1 MYDKLQKLTYMKKSI
16 YVVGNE
22 PKDKFYEWFGDDFE
36 KVKSIEDAGIVIFAG
51 NLPLDP
57 STYGMKKVINF
68 SASQK
73 KDQRDIDMYKKV
85 NPKEQI
91 VLGISRG
98 AHLACVM
105 NGGKII
111 QGCDQNLHNGNQTH
125 PIKGDNN
132 WVYEI
137 PSTHSQLMYPYN
149 LKRDKYHMLYYC
161 DPRGGYPSSE
171 LLRGTGMDGIE
182 AQNNYEPEIVLFRG
196 TAETPT
202 ALAIQGRP
210 ELIPGSPVSDMILD
224 LIKDLI
230 K

>member
-1 MYDKLQKLTYMKKSI
+1 MKKSI

-22 PKDKFYEWFGDDFE
+22 PKENFYKWLGDEFE
-36 KVKSIEDAGIVIFAG
+36 KSNDIKEADVVIFTG

-57 STYGMKKVINF
+57 SSYGMRKVINF
-68 SASQK
+68 PASVK
-73 KDQRDIDMYKKV
+73 KDQREIQAYKQI
-85 NPKEQI
+85 NPEKQI

-137 PSTHSQLMYPYN
+137 PSTHTQLMYPYN
-149 LKRDKYHMLYYC
+149 LKKNLYHMLYYC
-161 DPRGGYPSSE
+161 DPRGGYPSSD
-171 LLRGTGMDGIE
+171 LLQGTGMNGVE
-182 AQNNYEPEIVLFRG
+182 VQNNFEPEIILFKG
-196 TAETPT
+196 NKENPT
-202 ALAIQGRP
+202 ALAVQGRP
-210 ELIPGSPVSDMILD
+210 ELIPGSPVSNMILK
-224 LIKDLI
+224 LVKDLI